1 MPSRP
6 ASLWRDLDFVKL
18 WIGQTIS
25 EIGSR
30 VTVVALPLI
39 AVLVLNAKPLQM
51 GMLAGIGGLASL
63 IFGLAAGLCVDRLR
77 PRPILIVTD
86 LGRAAALGSIPLA
99 AVFGVLQMPQIYIVV
114 AVAGILTVLF
124 DVAYQSYLP
133 SLVERNQVLEG
144 NSKLALSSSI
154 AEIVGPGLTGI
165 LVQVF
170 TAPMAILLDALSF
183 LASALTVWLVRKP
196 EPQVVPIP
204 GSHVWEELIAG
215 MRAIAE
221 SPIRRAIAGHSA
233 TAGFFGGFFASL
245 YVLYAI
251 SDLRLSPAL
260 LGGVIAVGGAGNV
273 LGAGIAPRLMGRFGP
288 GVTLIGSLLVMGAA
302 SLMIPLAH
310 GSVVTAT
317 AFLMLAQVGDVCWP
331 VFNVCEL
338 SLRQAITPGEVLGRV
353 NAAMQMANRGLL
365 PIGALGA
372 GTLAEMTGVRPAL
385 AVGAAGLLL
394 SSLWL
399 VLSPIRK
406 MRDYN
411 SVTSVLPSGLNGS
424 TQHSSRTT
432 YIEKK
437 GQIVR

>member
-77 PRPILIVTD
+77 RRPILIVTD

-154 AEIVGPGLTGI
+154 AEIVGPGLT
-165 LVQVF
+165 
-170 TAPMAILLDALSF
+170 
-183 LASALTVWLVRKP
+183 
-196 EPQVVPIP
+196 
-204 GSHVWEELIAG
+204 
-215 MRAIAE
+215 
-221 SPIRRAIAGHSA
+221 
-233 TAGFFGGFFASL
+233 
-245 YVLYAI
+245 
-251 SDLRLSPAL
+251 
-260 LGGVIAVGGAGNV
+260 
-273 LGAGIAPRLMGRFGP
+273 
-288 GVTLIGSLLVMGAA
+288 
-302 SLMIPLAH
+302 
-310 GSVVTAT
+310 
-317 AFLMLAQVGDVCWP
+317 
-331 VFNVCEL
+331 
-338 SLRQAITPGEVLGRV
+338 
-353 NAAMQMANRGLL
+353 
-365 PIGALGA
+365 
-372 GTLAEMTGVRPAL
+372 
-385 AVGAAGLLL
+385 
-394 SSLWL
+394 
-399 VLSPIRK
+399 
-406 MRDYN
+406 
-411 SVTSVLPSGLNGS
+411 
-424 TQHSSRTT
+424 
-432 YIEKK
+432 
-437 GQIVR
+437 

>member
-1 MPSRP
+1 MHSRP
-6 ASLWRDLDFVKL
+6 ASLWRDFDFVKL

-30 VTVVALPLI
+30 ITVVALPLI
-39 AVLVLNAKPLQM
+39 AVLVLNATPFQM
-51 GMLAGIGGLASL
+51 GLLAGIGGLASL

-77 PRPILIVTD
+77 RRPILILTD
-86 LGRAAALGSIPLA
+86 VGRAAVLASIPFA

-114 AVAGILTVLF
+114 AIAGILTVLF

-133 SLVERNQVLEG
+133 SLVERDQVLEG

-154 AEIVGPGLTGI
+154 AEIAGPGLTGI
-165 LVQVF
+165 LVQMF

-196 EPQVVPIP
+196 EPQVVPNP
-204 GSHVWEELIAG
+204 GSHVSEELIAG

-251 SDLRLSPAL
+251 SDLRLSPVL
-260 LGGVIAVGGAGNV
+260 LGVVIAVGGAGNV
-273 LGAGIAPRLMGRFGP
+273 LGAGIAPRLMRRFGV

-310 GSVVTAT
+310 GSAAMAT
-317 AFLMLAQVGDVCWP
+317 AFLMIAQVGDVCWP
-331 VFNVCEL
+331 VYNVCEL
-338 SLRQAITPGEVLGRV
+338 SLRQAMTRADVLGRV
-353 NAAMQMANRGLL
+353 NAAMQILNRGLL
-365 PIGALGA
+365 PVGCLAAGAL
-372 GTLAEMTGVRPAL
+372 AEAIGIRQTM

-399 VLSPIRK
+399 VLSPIRT
-406 MRDYN
+406 MREYPGQEN
-411 SVTSVLPSGLNGS
+411 SS
-424 TQHSSRTT
+424 
-432 YIEKK
+432 IAD
-437 GQIVR
+437 QIPDSPKI

>member
-6 ASLWRDLDFVKL
+6 ASLWRDLDFVRL

-30 VTVVALPLI
+30 ITIVALPLT
-39 AVLVLNAKPLQM
+39 AVLILNARPFQM
-51 GMLAGIGGLASL
+51 GMLAGIGGFASL

-77 PRPILIVTD
+77 RRPILILTD
-86 LGRAAALGSIPLA
+86 LGQAAVLGSIPLA
-99 AVFGVLQMPQIYIVV
+99 TVFGILRIQQIYAVV
-114 AVAGILTVLF
+114 AVTGILSVLF

-133 SLVERNQVLEG
+133 SLVQRDQVLEG

-154 AEIVGPGLTGI
+154 AEIAGPGLTGM
-165 LVQVF
+165 LLQLL
-170 TAPMAILLDALSF
+170 TAPIAILLDALSF
-183 LASALTVWLVRKP
+183 LASALTVWLVRKT

-204 GSHVWEELIAG
+204 RLHIWEELTAG
-215 MRAIAE
+215 MRAIAQ
-221 SPIRRAIAGHSA
+221 SPIRRAIAGHSG

-245 YVLYAI
+245 YILYAI
-251 SDLRLSPAL
+251 SDLHLSPSLLGAVIA
-260 LGGVIAVGGAGNV
+260 LGGVGNL
-273 LGAGIAPRLMGRFGP
+273 LGAAIAPRLMPRVGIGA
-288 GVTLIGSLLVMGAA
+288 TLIGSQLIMGAA

-353 NAAMQMANRGLL
+353 NAAMQMLNRGLL
-365 PIGALGA
+365 PIGSLGA
-372 GTLAEMTGVRPAL
+372 GTLAEIIGLRPTL
-385 AVGAAGLLL
+385 AVGAAGLLV

-399 VLSPIRK
+399 VLSPIRT
-406 MRDYN
+406 MGDYPDQEN
-411 SVTSVLPSGLNGS
+411 SS
-424 TQHSSRTT
+424 
-432 YIEKK
+432 IAD
-437 GQIVR
+437 QILGNSNS

>member
-6 ASLWRDLDFVKL
+6 PSLWRDLDFVKL

-30 VTVVALPLI
+30 ITIVALPLI
-39 AVLVLNAKPLQM
+39 AVLILNARPFQM
-51 GMLAGIGGLASL
+51 GMLAGIGGFASL

-77 PRPILIVTD
+77 RRPILIVTD
-86 LGRAAALGSIPLA
+86 LGRAAVLGSIPLA
-99 AVFGVLQMPQIYIVV
+99 AVFGILRMQQIYAVV

-133 SLVERNQVLEG
+133 SLVERDQILEG
-144 NSKLALSSSI
+144 NSKLAFSSSI
-154 AEIVGPGLTGI
+154 AEIAGPGLTGI
-165 LVQVF
+165 LVQLL
-170 TAPMAILLDALSF
+170 TAPIAILLDAISF
-183 LASALTVWLVRKP
+183 LVSALTVWLVRKP
-196 EPQVVPIP
+196 EPQVVPA
-204 GSHVWEELIAG
+204 SRLHVWEELTAG
-215 MRAIAE
+215 MRAIAQ
-221 SPIRRAIAGHSA
+221 SPIRRAFAGHSG

-251 SDLRLSPAL
+251 SDLHLSPAL
-260 LGGVIAVGGAGNV
+260 LGAVIALGGIGNV
-273 LGAGIAPRLMGRFGP
+273 IGAAIAPRLMRRVGIGAA
-288 GVTLIGSLLVMGAA
+288 LIGSLLIMGAA

-338 SLRQAITPGEVLGRV
+338 SLRQAITPSEVLGRV
-353 NAAMQMANRGLL
+353 NAVMQMLNRGLL
-365 PIGALGA
+365 PIGSLAAGILG
-372 GTLAEMTGVRPAL
+372 EMIGLRPTL

-399 VLSPIRK
+399 VLSPIRT
-406 MRDYN
+406 MRDYPHQEN
-411 SVTSVLPSGLNGS
+411 RSVA
-424 TQHSSRTT
+424 H
-432 YIEKK
+432 
-437 GQIVR
+437 QILDV